1 MVREKYHA
9 ELDELKEN
17 ISDMSAVS
25 QEMFRKSIKALANID
40 KKLAQE
46 IIEMDHTVNDFEEKI
61 ETRITRLLA
70 LQQPIASDLR
80 LITASYRI
88 SIDLERMG
96 DLAVDVAKRIKK
108 MDAEKALSISECKPI
123 ISTCEE
129 MIEQSI
135 KAYSELDTE
144 LAKDITTKDDIVDRN
159 VYAGWQDLVQMMI
172 DNSTVIENAVE
183 MMFVLRYLERIA
195 DHTCNICES
204 IVYIATA
211 KRVDLN

>member
-9 ELDELKEN
+9 ELNELKEN

-25 QEMFRKSIKALANID
+25 QEMFRKSIKALADID
-40 KKLAQE
+40 KELAQE
-46 IIEMDHTVNDFEEKI
+46 IIEMDQTVNDFEEKV
-61 ETRITRLLA
+61 ENRITRLLA

-96 DLAVDVAKRIKK
+96 DLAVDVAKRIKR
-108 MDAEKALSISECKPI
+108 MDSEKDLSISECKAI

-135 KAYSELDTE
+135 TAYAELDSE
-144 LAKDITTKDDIVDRN
+144 LAKDITAKDNIVDRN
-159 VYAGWQDLVQMMI
+159 VYAGWQDLVHMMI
-172 DNSTVIENAVE
+172 DNSTIIENAVE

-211 KRVDLN
+211 ERVDLN

>member
-9 ELDELKEN
+9 ELDELKQN

-25 QEMFRKSIKALANID
+25 QEMFQKSIKALANFD
-40 KKLAQE
+40 KALAQE

-61 ETRITRLLA
+61 ENRITRLLA

-108 MDAEKALSISECKPI
+108 MDAEKILSISECKPI

-135 KAYSELDTE
+135 KAYAELDTE

-172 DNSTVIENAVE
+172 DNSTIIENAVE

-204 IVYIATA
+204 VIYIATSE
-211 KRVDLN
+211 RVDLN

>member
-1 MVREKYHA
+1 MVREKYFA
-9 ELDELKEN
+9 ELEELKN
-17 ISDMSAVS
+17 TVSDMSSVTL
-25 QEMFRKSIKALANID
+25 EMFQKSIKALANAD
-40 KKLAQE
+40 KELAEE
-46 IIEMDHTVNDFEEKI
+46 IIEMDEIVNDFEMKVENRA
-61 ETRITRLLA
+61 TSLLA

-80 LITASYRI
+80 LITASYHI
-88 SIDLERMG
+88 AIDLERMS

-108 MDAEKALSISECKPI
+108 MNAKKVLSISECKPI
-123 ISTCEE
+123 VSTCEE

-135 KAYSELDTE
+135 KAYAESDVEM
-144 LAKDITTKDDIVDRN
+144 AKKIASKDEIVDKN
-159 VYAGWQDLVQMMI
+159 VYAGWEDLVQMMI
-172 DNSTVIENAVE
+172 DNTTIIENAVD

>member
-1 MVREKYHA
+1 
-9 ELDELKEN
+9 
-17 ISDMSAVS
+17 
-25 QEMFRKSIKALANID
+25 
-40 KKLAQE
+40 
-46 IIEMDHTVNDFEEKI
+46 
-61 ETRITRLLA
+61 
-70 LQQPIASDLR
+70 
-80 LITASYRI
+80 
-88 SIDLERMG
+88 MG